1 RQGQVELGD
10 TLSWTH
16 GPHSLRLGLDYERLT
31 PARDNVANAVSGTFW
46 SLNDLLTGLP
56 MSIDTSQGQQASS
69 LIETLSAFAQDTWKI
84 APRLTV
90 TFGVRW
96 ELTPSPSLRGG
107 IVPATTQN
115 GGTGVASPGTPSSP
129 PGGAAILPISPV
141 TPPGIS
147 STLPATAFTA
157 LWPTRYT

>member
-46 SLNDLLTGLP
+46 SLNDLLAGMP

-69 LIETLSAFAQDTWKI
+69 LIETLSAFAQDTWRI

-90 TFGVRW
+90 TYGVRW

-107 IVPATTQN
+107 VAPAMTAAPAT
-115 GGTGVASPGTPSSP
+115 GGSGASPPAGTALP
-129 PGGAAILPISPV
+129 PGGQLIPPISP
-141 TPPGIS
+141 I
-147 STLPATAFTA
+147 
-157 LWPTRYT
+157 